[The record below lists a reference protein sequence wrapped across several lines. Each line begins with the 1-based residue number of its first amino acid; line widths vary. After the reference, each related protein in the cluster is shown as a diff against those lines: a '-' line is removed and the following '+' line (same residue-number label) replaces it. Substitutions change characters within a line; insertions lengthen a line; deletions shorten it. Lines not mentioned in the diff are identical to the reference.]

1 MTLTRCVRRRDE
13 AEALP
18 AVLMSA
24 RVAKASSRPLSST
37 QPDFDE
43 CLQPPPGLEVE
54 AEWADNFMATFA
66 DVRQSLRR
74 WAARAGREPQL
85 LSRRLPA
92 LKDAQAWQRLCGWD
106 AAPSGG
112 QPEMCVLVALQPVDV
127 QTLVQYHAEWLE
139 AAWELDGRDALRGVR
154 GAWLFALLARLDA
167 DMLADTAARLRQ
179 IFRVLTRVRARHSR
193 AEAASESAAQ
203 TGMLILIVA
212 RYFRQAAPGEC

>member
-1 MTLTRCVRRRDE
+1 
-13 AEALP
+13 
-18 AVLMSA
+18 MSA
-24 RVAKASSRPLSST
+24 RTAKASSRPLSSS

-43 CLQPPPGLEVE
+43 CLQPPPGLEVD

-74 WAARAGREPQL
+74 WAARAGRNPHPVAH
-85 LSRRLPA
+85 RLPA
-92 LKDAQAWQRLCGWD
+92 LKDTQAWQRLCGWD
-106 AAPSGG
+106 AAPGRG
-112 QPEMCVLVALQPVDV
+112 RPEMSLLLALQPVDV

-139 AAWELDGRDALRGVR
+139 AAWELDGRDVLRGMR

-167 DMLADTAARLRQ
+167 DMLADTAAQLRQ

-193 AEAASESAAQ
+193 GEAASESAAQ
-203 TGMLILIVA
+203 TSMLILVIA